1 MILDL
6 KGPSKMDPVVSML
19 YGALENNYH
28 RLKTIVADMSQEEID
43 YKGPEQKYNS
53 TAQLIRHLA
62 YIDLNWFY
70 RIKGGSI
77 PEELENKY
85 GPMLDENNEIPPIY
99 DVSLKKLL
107 SDYDE
112 VFDMLQSICYQLK
125 DNQLNTIVHYEDGK
139 EATIRWG
146 IWHLAD
152 HNRYHQAHINQLRKW
167 FKEERVN
174 K

>member
-6 KGPSKMDPVVSML
+6 KSPPKMEPVVGML
-19 YGALENNYH
+19 YAALENNYH
-28 RLKTIVADMSQEEID
+28 RLKSIITDMSQEELD
-43 YKGPEQKYNS
+43 YKGPNQKYNS

-62 YIDLNWFY
+62 YIDLNWLY
-70 RIKGGSI
+70 RIKGDSI

-85 GPMLDENNEIPPIY
+85 GPMLDENNNIPLVY
-99 DVSLKKLL
+99 GVSLEKLL
-107 SDYDE
+107 SDYDD
-112 VFDMLQSICYQLK
+112 VFYMIQSICYQLK
-125 DNQLNTIVHYEDGK
+125 DNQLNTTVNYEDGK

-167 FKEERVN
+167 FKEEQDD